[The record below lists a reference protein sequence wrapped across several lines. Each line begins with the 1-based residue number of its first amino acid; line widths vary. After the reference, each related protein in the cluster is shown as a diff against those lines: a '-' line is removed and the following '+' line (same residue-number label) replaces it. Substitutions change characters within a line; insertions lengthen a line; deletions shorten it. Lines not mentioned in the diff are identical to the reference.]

1 MTRKRFVRL
10 VMSYEIQRNE
20 AERIA
25 GNVAQ
30 YGNYEKMFAEIKEK
44 LIMRRDLTRVKRSW
58 KWFKTGIIKAAK
70 NNMRY
75 LVPVIRTM
83 TKIVSE
89 AQEAEREREIAR
101 ANLAYMADGGIT
113 AWMN

>member
-1 MTRKRFVRL
+1 
-10 VMSYEIQRNE
+10 MSKHCPIL
-20 AERIA
+20 ILT
-25 GNVAQ
+25 NVI
-30 YGNYEKMFAEIKEK
+30 GRTFG
-44 LIMRRDLTRVKRSW
+44 
-58 KWFKTGIIKAAK
+58 TGIIKAAK

>member
-30 YGNYEKMFAEIKEK
+30 YGSYEKMFAEIKEK
-44 LIMRRDLTRVKRSW
+44 LIMRRDLTRMKRSW

-70 NNMRY
+70 TICAI
-75 LVPVIRTM
+75 LFQQL
-83 TKIVSE
+83 E
-89 AQEAEREREIAR
+89 Q
-101 ANLAYMADGGIT
+101 
-113 AWMN
+113 